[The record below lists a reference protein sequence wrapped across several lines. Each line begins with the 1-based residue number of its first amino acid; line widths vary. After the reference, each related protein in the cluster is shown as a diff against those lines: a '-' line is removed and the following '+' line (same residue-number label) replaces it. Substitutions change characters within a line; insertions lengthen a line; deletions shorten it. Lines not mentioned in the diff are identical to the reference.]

1 MHMPNDF
8 SILKNVVKEGKL
20 KVVNLF
26 SEENIRKLFGHE
38 AAEDEDVS
46 RLKQYYF
53 KNDIYEQVVADL
65 KLRVL
70 VGHKGIGKS
79 ALFKVAA
86 SEDFQKKVLPIEIQP
101 NDVVG
106 IGESDDDFL
115 RIIRDWDKM
124 T

>member
-1 MHMPNDF
+1 MPNDF

-115 RIIRDWDKM
+115 RIIRD
-124 T
+124 